1 MYIFVKIYSRMKK
14 IIYLLL
20 NILLPAM
27 LCFSQEQDTS
37 KLNLF
42 KRTNNFFK
50 ERESDKKDL
59 NYHGNWAGL
68 EVGFNNYING
78 AGKIEE
84 GFLEILPWKSRSVS
98 INFSEYNIGL
108 YKNRIGITTGTAL
121 EINNYNFKKNITL
134 LADTSPLNY
143 YTDTIH
149 NFIKNKFSVVYL
161 SLPLLFE
168 FQFPVGKKNKRIF
181 FSVGA
186 IGGLAIDA
194 YTHQIFK
201 EKDKEYKNRVREQ
214 FLILPYHYGVTFRLG
229 YSFIRLFAN
238 YELTPLFGENDG
250 PELYPFSAGV
260 ALIAF

>member
-1 MYIFVKIYSRMKK
+1 MRK

-37 KLNLF
+37 KHNLF

-50 ERESDKKDL
+50 ERESDKEDL

-84 GFLEILPWKSRSVS
+84 GFLEILPWKSRAVS

-181 FSVGA
+181 FSVS
-186 IGGLAIDA
+186 LL
-194 YTHQIFK
+194 Q
-201 EKDKEYKNRVREQ
+201 RQ
-214 FLILPYHYGVTFRLG
+214 FLFLQ
-229 YSFIRLFAN
+229 
-238 YELTPLFGENDG
+238 PL
-250 PELYPFSAGV
+250 S
-260 ALIAF
+260 